1 MGSQLVLDTIF
12 APLYDRTILVP
23 HMSDKDEQRRDEVS
37 DDRARSRREIRTV
50 SRGLI
55 PSGATRRYS
64 HDPHRPLAKGASRPI
79 QSAARR
85 RQVECKTP
93 QPMRPGRGRK
103 TVRAIGVSLDIVHR
117 TASRNC
123 NANVAVSPSTREPVA
138 GDASVPTLA
147 AWRQRGP
154 RKPLMALRYKAPS
167 RSETLRIAL
176 MIQGATKQFR

>member
-1 MGSQLVLDTIF
+1 MDNEETKLVMT
-12 APLYDRTILVP
+12 VP
-23 HMSDKDEQRRDEVS
+23 EAGKKLGLF
-37 DDRARSRREIRTV
+37 

-85 RQVECKTP
+85 RQVKCKTP

-123 NANVAVSPSTREPVA
+123 NANVAASPSTREPVA

-167 RSETLRIAL
+167 RSETLLIAL
-176 MIQGATKQFR
+176 MIQSATKQFRETHTPPALVSR